1 MSTFKLPVEQVGL
14 ERSIQKAM
22 DQFNRKPLKI
32 NVDDRSFTQPL
43 GRITGAADE
52 FTKSIEASNARV
64 VAFGASVAVINSV
77 KDAFTQLV
85 VQTIKVEKAL
95 ADINVVMGTSAQNL
109 DKFGNSLFKIAKN
122 TAQSFDSVAS
132 AATEFARQGLSMEET
147 LKRTNDAL
155 VLTRLTGMK
164 AADSVKGLTAAI
176 NAFGE
181 AGLTTAN
188 IMNKLAAVDMAF
200 AVSSEDL
207 IDGLSRASAVAQD
220 AGMNIDQLIGAI
232 TAAQQITAR
241 GGAVIGNS
249 FKTIFTRIQR
259 PQTIEQL
266 EMLGVAVKDM
276 QGNVIPAIK
285 ILENLAKTYDT
296 LSQSQQSNIA
306 QLVGGMF
313 QINTLK
319 AAMRDLGKEN
329 SITARAI
336 QISSGA
342 TDEAIQKNEQLNKT
356 LDALLTKTGL
366 SLQKLAEQ
374 IGSITVGP
382 GIEKILKA
390 VNGLADGISNV
401 LDGDS
406 IGSNFANGFL
416 KGIGNIISGPGAVLI
431 LGLVGKLFVDV
442 AKFAQTS
449 IANFM
454 GMTSEAQKQKAV
466 QESILNLLRSN
477 HEVVGSL
484 IGQGQTKRQQE
495 QVILDLIV
503 KQTAAQREQVK
514 LAQHLSRVAVNIGA
528 NENLI
533 IPERGA
539 RRSSSGYIPNFNAKQ
554 RERSGAIAGG
564 YAPGSVKSMD
574 MPSGQMVIYNTAEKV
589 KKVPGFQDPFINPPL
604 DSRAGKNHRQKAL
617 DMYGLDPY
625 ANKGFV
631 PNFSK
636 MTMKKYLEG
645 FDRLKPEEK
654 EARLQGLTD
663 RIARNE
669 ISMAGAQNMPAD
681 IYMAAQRGKK
691 MKDANLAASKQAK
704 READEAKR
712 MKIDGTGYATLIP
725 QINRAAA
732 IEETRIG
739 TFKSGSTIYPYTLS
753 NLTVAGPKS
762 PSTGATTNPE
772 ENNLEDSVSRNIF
785 KSSAQFSNAIRPSGT
800 QGVNSSTIKKKLE
813 STPGGKG
820 AVGAAVGAA
829 FEAAVAQAY
838 GIDSAMSAER
848 GKGDFDVNL
857 SNTSKSPGTMNKV
870 RNLFGIPP
878 TISRMD
884 FKASAEKGTFD
895 SMAKKIFNDN
905 KKHYLAQ
912 IGQTAASG
920 FIPSFAKDH
929 PLIEAIKR
937 EQQAGLPLS
946 KIRINQ
952 SSKLKD
958 SGNPL
963 GLAVTNTRD
972 EPRGMRDVP
981 NFAKEGG
988 VTRSMVRGDFGSSKV
1003 VNNFAKVEAS
1013 STRLSETLQKMLKRW
1028 GSSIDNQRTLTKET
1042 VMFRLA
1048 QSDATKEETKEVLK
1062 QLGFEKEKT
1071 ALGKNAAKE
1080 ALKQVQHARE
1090 QAGNPMQ
1097 SIGMM
1102 GRARQGIMNMGGR
1115 FAQRF
1120 PRATS
1125 GMQRMGQSMDGLG
1138 MMIGLPMAGGLI
1150 DQGTAMLMG
1159 GRSRTQQSGT
1169 ERFFGNLGSNIGSY
1183 TATGAML
1190 GGTIGT
1196 AIAPGVGTAIGTAI
1210 GAGGGAITGLMMSL
1224 TDVKLSVEELTEATQ
1239 DASSRYG
1246 EIEAAITKFQ
1256 NLDITKGRDS
1266 FKAELE
1272 SIFKDVGSG
1281 RLNSKNQ
1288 TFGEAMAAAGGNRSA
1303 QNAVIKEFRSLSK
1316 RDLDNATIMEAMA
1329 KFEEQVDSLS
1339 FLEEIGLDSFFA
1351 KDSMSESQIKAMGG
1365 ALRNANLDEAQA
1377 NRAIQVSRA
1386 TGKTTAYERAE
1397 MMTKELGFD
1406 RDIDDAAFENI
1417 TNIIEDIIDQDGLA
1431 ALHEAIRASVGEGKK
1446 IEQVLEQKYK
1456 EGVNTFKEMQALK
1469 KSMQRAALKSKTALA
1484 FLETDIKIKNDLE
1497 KIKLNY
1503 IGLSASTTQRLSLE
1517 EENLKQQAK
1526 DKNLYEKTIA
1536 ISEARIKV
1544 QTDILSKL
1552 KSEFNQITPEK
1563 AAQFQKEIENAN
1575 EETLMTLLEAPEK
1588 IEKMLGLEA
1597 GSLAFGNASQAITD
1611 FVASLKERQ
1620 SVLETNLKIENEI
1633 IENSMKSKEYVTK
1646 ENALRSQINNLL
1658 QIEKTNLDSRVSDL
1672 DMRAMR
1678 EKGDIERSYMTPF
1691 DNVDPVKQQLLELEK
1706 RKKIEQNQLKY
1717 LNEKLTIELDKQ
1729 VMNSLNTK
1737 IAQDALIKS
1746 NSGLKA
1752 TISQNDAS
1760 IQVLTDSIHR
1770 LINELGGD
1778 GDPTGPKPVE
1788 GETSDPKKIQQQKD
1802 LNRKTQELQNLKN
1815 ERANLQNN
1823 SGAPSQKSD
1832 WSGLQFDK
1840 NGFLMLDQPN
1850 PFTQQLNSSNKLM
1863 TGPGGTYAGQWDQSA
1878 LSTTPN
1884 TQIDNTEKIAAI
1896 DAEINQLTKEIAN
1909 SQAKI
1914 ESAVSN
1920 GIKNNTVTVSAES
1933 QIPISAESD
1942 LLAQISASRVPEG
1955 GEIGEKIQNAIDQST
1970 SRFIKNQEGFQQA
1983 TGIDPKTIN
1992 SFEDFEKELTVINN
2006 KFPEL
2011 ATEIVNSRDSI
2022 VQIGNATKL
2031 QAATIEDNIK
2041 TIDKQS
2047 ENAKKAGNIFNQLAD
2062 NTQKAN
2068 RAIMEARARGDTTG
2082 AANLALDQQMQ
2093 YDMQTSEGKS
2103 VMRASGMRPMTRR
2116 DMFLSG
2122 VSLNDNDVKTSE
2134 TRFYKSIGRDL
2145 PRTFADNMAKALTEA
2160 GAGIKSW
2167 KEAFQDVALSF
2178 LNTLN
2183 QAIQRRLS
2191 DQILGVVNTGINS
2204 IMGPGFSPFS
2214 KGGVVRRSDGGEVYG
2229 GSGTK
2234 DDVPAMLNSGE
2245 YVIRKSAVN
2254 KYGKDFLTSINS
2266 GTVKQRNQG
2275 GTVGPADPNRE
2286 LENQTGEGG
2295 FLISSLG
2302 QAGTFEAGNIEGR
2315 DNLMAFAKQ
2324 TGTSGALDVIQ
2335 STGAIDDYGQ
2345 AMPASSGGGINM
2357 QLEDESSRL
2366 SGLGLISGPVAD
2378 EVMQAK
2384 QQALDAVGA
2393 YDRNVEALRKYREQ
2407 KKKAI
2412 KNAIKGVLIGAA
2424 ISAGLSAIQGAV
2436 QSTQMA
2442 KASNT
2447 VAVQGEATNLAIKS
2461 APDMMGPPS
2470 PAQVGSFTDT
2480 AAGNLGFSS
2489 GDFYSKGGSFDIA
2502 KANSRFAMNGIN
2514 NPQAYIQMTGGSGAG
2529 NTRGSTSFTKNL
2541 FSRGQNAANARFQ
2554 GSGFQVNSMGAVS
2567 QRTGFFGGFKGANLN
2582 QGLGCGNT
2590 VGNMINMQGTN
2601 WMNSGGTG
2609 MMGLSAASSF
2619 SAGGG
2624 FSSSETASKAGFN
2637 SGTYTN
2643 YQSQR
2648 LLGKRK
2654 MAVGGKVI
2662 RASGESEDRVPALL
2676 TGGEFVINKDAVKKH
2691 GLSFFNSIN
2700 AQRLNKGGVVGKNI
2714 PMPAASNMDSQSELL
2729 QQILDTLITQGETAE
2744 STRSETQTLKETIE
2758 SKTTNNITTG
2768 ESGEA
2773 NTNQSAILQSILEEI
2788 KNQNTTISQE
2798 ISNSVQ
2804 NIIDKS
2810 QTSESTEINNSSS
2823 SNSSSVRNSS
2833 NVSNVSN
2840 SSNFVEQASIQNDL
2854 LSQILIAVQSSPSS
2868 GGGGFSPSGGGSSG
2882 GGGVGDVYINV
2893 TVDSK
2898 GGSSS
2903 SYEGGSDS
2911 STANGTNTSVNDQA
2925 DNIAKQIE
2933 EAVIKVI
2940 TDQQRLGGILQ
2951 K

>member
-85 VQTIKVEKAL
+85 IQTIKVEKAL

-533 IPERGA
+533 IPERAA
-539 RRSSSGYIPNFNAKQ
+539 RKSSSGYIPNFNAKQ

-564 YAPGSVKSMD
+564 YAPGSVKSMN

-645 FDRLKPEEK
+645 YDRLTAEEK

-663 RIARNE
+663 RIGRNE

-691 MKDANLAASKQAK
+691 IKDANVSASKQAK
-704 READEAKR
+704 READEARR

-732 IEETRIG
+732 LEKTRIG
-739 TFKSGSTIYPYTLS
+739 TFKSGSKIYPYSLS
-753 NLTVAGPKS
+753 NLYVAGPKS

-870 RNLFGIPP
+870 RQLFGIPSS
-878 TISRMD
+878 ISRMD

-905 KKHYLAQ
+905 RQHYLAQ
-912 IGQTAASG
+912 IGETAASG

-1003 VNNFAKVEAS
+1003 VNNFAKIEAS
-1013 STRLSETLQKMLKRW
+1013 STRLSENLQKMLKRW

-1042 VMFRLA
+1042 VMLRLA

-1080 ALKQVQHARE
+1080 ALKQIQQARE

-1115 FAQRF
+1115 FAERF

-1159 GRSRTQQSGT
+1159 GRSRAQQSGT

-1190 GGTIGT
+1190 GGSIGT

-1281 RLNSKNQ
+1281 KLDSQGR
-1288 TFGEAMAAAGGNRSA
+1288 TFGEAMAAAGGNTSA
-1303 QNAVIKEFRSLSK
+1303 QNKVMKEFRSLSK

-1339 FLEEIGLDSFFA
+1339 FLEEVGLDSFFG

-1406 RDIDDAAFENI
+1406 RDIDNAAFENV
-1417 TNIIEDIIDQDGLA
+1417 TNIIEDIIDQDGLKD
-1431 ALHEAIRASVGEGKK
+1431 LHEAIRASVKEGKK

-1456 EGVNTFKEMQALK
+1456 EGVNTFKEMQTLK

-1526 DKNLYEKTIA
+1526 DKNLYEKTVA

-1544 QTDILSKL
+1544 QTDILSQL

-1575 EETLMTLLEAPEK
+1575 EQTLMTLLEAPEK

-1672 DMRAMR
+1672 DIRAVR

-1778 GDPTGPKPVE
+1778 GSTGPKPVE
-1788 GETSDPKKIQQQKD
+1788 GETSDRKKIQQQED

-1815 ERANLQNN
+1815 QRANLQNN

-1832 WSGLQFDK
+1832 WSGLQFDN
-1840 NGFLMLDQPN
+1840 NGFLMLNQPN

-1884 TQIDNTEKIAAI
+1884 TQTDNTEKIVAI
-1896 DAEINQLTKEIAN
+1896 DAQINQLTKEIGN

-1942 LLAQISASRVPEG
+1942 LLAQISTLRVPEG

-1970 SRFIKNQEGFQQA
+1970 SRFVKNQEGFQRE

-2022 VQIGNATKL
+2022 IQIGNATKL

-2047 ENAKKAGNIFNQLAD
+2047 ENAKKAGNIFNQLAE

-2068 RAIMEARARGDTTG
+2068 RAIMEARARGDTTA

-2093 YDMQTSEGKS
+2093 YDMQTRDGKA

-2116 DMFLSG
+2116 EMFLSG
-2122 VSLNDNDVKTSE
+2122 VSLNDNDIKTSE

-2167 KEAFQDVALSF
+2167 NDAFQDVALSF

-2191 DQILGVVNTGINS
+2191 DQILGAVTTGIQS
-2204 IMGPGFSPFS
+2204 FAGPGFSLFS

-2245 YVIRKSAVN
+2245 YVIRKSAVH
-2254 KYGKDFLTSINS
+2254 KYGKDFLTAINS
-2266 GTVKQRNQG
+2266 GTVRQRNQG
-2275 GTVGPADPNRE
+2275 GIIGPVDPNRE
-2286 LENQTGEGG
+2286 LEEQTGEGG

-2302 QAGTFEAGNIEGR
+2302 QAGTFEAGAITGR
-2315 DNLMAFAKQ
+2315 DNLMNFARQ
-2324 TGTSGALDVIQ
+2324 TGTSGERDIIQ
-2335 STGAIDDYGQ
+2335 STGAVDDYGQ
-2345 AMPASSGGGINM
+2345 AMPSSSGGGVNI
-2357 QLEDESSRL
+2357 QLEDESAKL

-2407 KKKAI
+2407 RRKAI
-2412 KNAIKGVLIGAA
+2412 KNAIKQALIGAA
-2424 ISAGLSAIQGAV
+2424 ISFGMSQIQSAV
-2436 QSTQMA
+2436 QSTQVA

-2447 VAVQGEATNLAIKS
+2447 MGLEQGVRDAANVPTGPLRPETFQKHSGAVLR
-2461 APDMMGPPS
+2461 DMGIN
-2470 PAQVGSFTDT
+2470 
-2480 AAGNLGFSS
+2480 AGDVYMS
-2489 GDFYSKGGSFDIA
+2489 GGMPNMA
-2502 KANSRFAMNGIN
+2502 KASSRFAMNGIS
-2514 NPQAYIQMTGGSGAG
+2514 NPQAYVAFTGGGQNPGGS
-2529 NTRGSTSFTKNL
+2529 TRGSTSFTKNL
-2541 FSRGQNAANARFQ
+2541 FSRGGNAANSRFA
-2554 GSGFQVNSMGAVS
+2554 GSGFQVNSLGMAS
-2567 QRTGFFGGFKGANLN
+2567 QSSGFFGGLKTPNFAQDIGGGA
-2582 QGLGCGNT
+2582 T
-2590 VGNMINMQGTN
+2590 VGGIISSQNTPWSTSAGTA
-2601 WMNSGGTG
+2601 
-2609 MMGLSAASSF
+2609 MMGQNMAPLSSNAAGLAETKTMSGATGVVNNVQRRLTGFAAGGRVSQ
-2619 SAGGG
+2619 SAG
-2624 FSSSETASKAGFN
+2624 
-2637 SGTYTN
+2637 
-2643 YQSQR
+2643 Q
-2648 LLGKRK
+2648 
-2654 MAVGGKVI
+2654 GKVP
-2662 RASGESEDRVPALL
+2662 SLL

-2700 AQRLNKGGVVGKNI
+2700 AQRLNRGGVVGKNV
-2714 PMPAASNMDSQSELL
+2714 PMPAGSNMDSQSELL
-2729 QQILDTLITQGETAE
+2729 QQILDTLIIQGETAE

-2768 ESGEA
+2768 EAGEVGA
-2773 NTNQSAILQSILEEI
+2773 DQSTILQSILEEI

-2804 NIIDKS
+2804 NVIDKS
-2810 QTSESTEINNSSS
+2810 QTSQSTEINNSSN
-2823 SNSSSVRNSS
+2823 SNSNSVRNSS

-2840 SSNFVEQASIQNDL
+2840 SSNFVDQASIQNDL
-2854 LSQILIAVQSSPSS
+2854 LSQILLALQSQPS
-2868 GGGGFSPSGGGSSG
+2868 GGGGGFATSSGGS
-2882 GGGVGDVYINV
+2882 GGGVGNININV

-2898 GGSSS
+2898 GGSQS
-2903 SYEGGSDS
+2903 SYEGGGSSSDMGS
-2911 STANGTNTSVNDQA
+2911 ANGVNSSVNQKAND
-2925 DNIAKQIE
+2925 IAKQIE
-2933 EAVIKVI
+2933 ESVIKI
-2940 TDQQRLGGILQ
+2940 LTDQQRLGGVLPNPS
-2951 K
+2951 KK